1 MLGLLRQRLCIS
13 FARGDLKSLVL
24 CSLFVFDCKE
34 LHCGI
39 AGPPKACRLTMG
51 L

>member
-13 FARGDLKSLVL
+13 FAPGDLKSLVL
-24 CSLFVFDCKE
+24 YSLFVIYSKG